1 MNTALA
7 SLEVS
12 DLACVRGSRAL
23 FRNLYFKVEP
33 GRALVVEGPNG
44 AGKTSL
50 LRTLAGF
57 LAPAAGAIA
66 LRVGD
71 SAIADAEERA
81 KHIGWFGHQDGL
93 KPQLTAQENLLFFA
107 RLYGSNPAHVVP
119 MLDWAGLSRA
129 ADFPVQYLSAG
140 QKKRLALARLKLSNR
155 SVWLLDEPFAA
166 LDTAGKKLVEQMLA
180 EHCATGGI
188 AIIATHEAISLG
200 ATRMTLGNAVAA

>member
-7 SLEVS
+7 SLEVD

-23 FRNLYFKVEP
+23 FKNLYFKVEP
-33 GRALVVEGPNG
+33 GRALLIEGPNG

-50 LRTLAGF
+50 LRMLAGF
-57 LAPAAGAIA
+57 LVPAAGKIS
-66 LRVGD
+66 LHIGD
-71 SAIADAEERA
+71 SAIAEAEERG

-93 KPQLTAQENLLFFA
+93 KSQLTAKENLSFFA
-107 RLYGSNPAHVVP
+107 RIYGANPAHVVP

-166 LDTAGKKLVEQMLA
+166 LDAAAKKLVEQMLA

-188 AIIATHEAISLG
+188 AVVATHEAISLK
-200 ATRMTLGNAVAA
+200 ASRMTLGGTA

>member
-1 MNTALA
+1 VNTALA

-33 GRALVVEGPNG
+33 GRALLVEGPNG

-50 LRTLAGF
+50 LRMLAGF
-57 LAPAAGAIA
+57 LSPAAGTIS
-66 LRVGD
+66 LHIGD
-71 SAIADAEERA
+71 SAITEAEERG

-93 KPQLTAQENLLFFA
+93 KTQLTARENLSFFA
-107 RLYGSNPAHVVP
+107 QLYGGNPGQIAP
-119 MLDWAGLSRA
+119 LLDWAGLSRA

-140 QKKRLALARLKLSNR
+140 QKKRLALARLKSGNR

-166 LDTAGKKLVEQMLA
+166 LDAAAKKLVEHMLA

-188 AIIATHEAISLG
+188 AIVATHEAISLE
-200 ATRMTLGNAVAA
+200 ASKMMLGGLQ

>member
-23 FRNLYFKVEP
+23 FKNLYFKVEP
-33 GRALVVEGPNG
+33 GRALLIEGPNG

-50 LRTLAGF
+50 LRMLAGF
-57 LAPAAGAIA
+57 LVPAAGEIA
-66 LRVGD
+66 LRIGD
-71 SAIADAEERA
+71 SAIAEAEERG

-93 KPQLTAQENLLFFA
+93 KPQLTAKENLSFFA
-107 RLYGSNPAHVVP
+107 SLYGGHPAQIVP
-119 MLDWAGLSRA
+119 LLDWAGLSRA

-155 SVWLLDEPFAA
+155 PVWLLDEPFAA
-166 LDTAGKKLVEQMLA
+166 LDAAAKKLVEQMLA

-188 AIIATHEAISLG
+188 AVVATHETISLE
-200 ATRMTLGNAVAA
+200 ASKMTLGGFP

>member
-1 MNTALA
+1 VNTALA
-7 SLEVS
+7 SLDVG
-12 DLACVRGSRAL
+12 DLACVRGSRLL

-33 GRALVVEGPNG
+33 GRALLIEGPNG

-50 LRTLAGF
+50 LRVIAGF
-57 LAPAAGAIA
+57 LAPAAGTVALHAGGNAITE
-66 LRVGD
+66 
-71 SAIADAEERA
+71 AEERG

-93 KPQLTAQENLLFFA
+93 KPQLTAKENLSFFA
-107 RLYGSNPAHVVP
+107 RLYGSNPAYVMP

-155 SVWLLDEPFAA
+155 PVWLLDEPFAA
-166 LDTAGKKLVEQMLA
+166 LDAAGKRLVEQMLA

-188 AIIATHEAISLG
+188 AVVATHETISLE
-200 ATRMTLGNAVAA
+200 ASKMTLGGNA

>member
-1 MNTALA
+1 VNTALA
-7 SLEVS
+7 SLEVG

-33 GRALVVEGPNG
+33 GRALLVEGPNG

-50 LRTLAGF
+50 LRVLAGF
-57 LAPAAGAIA
+57 LAPAAGTISLRIDGSDIA
-66 LRVGD
+66 ED
-71 SAIADAEERA
+71 EERG

-93 KPQLTAQENLLFFA
+93 KPQLTARENLSFFA
-107 RLYGSNPAHVVP
+107 RLYGGNPAYVVP

-140 QKKRLALARLKLSNR
+140 QKKRLALARLKLSGR

-166 LDTAGKKLVEQMLA
+166 LDAAGKKLVEHMLA

-188 AIIATHEAISLG
+188 AIVATHERISLD
-200 ATRMTLGNAVAA
+200 ASRMTLGGFQ